1 MKKILLGTAAAGIM
15 ALSIGLPTVAKA
27 GVVPSPEP
35 SQQIVTPYPSYD
47 PHHVRPVQ
55 FRPEQ
60 FEIALDQV
68 GGVFLNTVRADGPV
82 RFRNGDDTTISQF
95 RDLLSDRGANAVN
108 FDHNRLAP
116 PIAVYLN
123 TCSAVF
129 LQQSPWQF
137 NGGRG
142 IYARERGNGTVT
154 LTGIV
159 SAHQR
164 NFQRWNWNPSWNYN
178 QNMNWNFVQP
188 INRAVCPLRG
198 LSQFDILR
206 EVQRQILGGTPRIQF
221 DQFSFNLQG
230 VGVASAPSH
239 PIVRPC
245 PYPTYATP
253 SQVASLD
260 AYRGDH
266 PTPDPTSTCDA
277 APAPVRLAA

>member
-1 MKKILLGTAAAGIM
+1 MKKILLATAAASFMGISLLG
-15 ALSIGLPTVAKA
+15 AQSASA
-27 GVVPSPEP
+27 GVVPTPEP
-35 SQQIVTPYPSYD
+35 SQQLVTPYPTHTIY
-47 PHHVRPVQ
+47 PQPRPVQ

-82 RFRNGDDTTISQF
+82 RFRNGDDTTVNQF

-164 NFQRWNWNPSWNYN
+164 NFQRWSWNPSWNYG
-178 QNMNWNFVQP
+178 QNMNWNYVQP
-188 INRAVCPLRG
+188 VNRGVCPLRG

-230 VGVASAPSH
+230 VGVASQPRL
-239 PIVRPC
+239 VRDPC
-245 PYPTYATP
+245 PYPTYRSDGPTLNAYHGDP
-253 SQVASLD
+253 S
-260 AYRGDH
+260 
-266 PTPDPTSTCDA
+266 PDPRGTCYPS
-277 APAPVRLAA
+277 APAPERLAA